1 MRSKSL
7 KYGIPEACLF
17 YISLNMSYKIS
28 ANKVKQKVHEN
39 EKGLRKQ
46 TFSID
51 TPNIRV
57 RNIWS

>member
-7 KYGIPEACLF
+7 KHVIPEGYLF

-51 TPNIRV
+51 APSIRV
-57 RNIWS
+57 RHIWS